1 MFGRENDYQNNR
13 RRKELKGRVEEKEA
27 KRELTSQGKRKK
39 GRGCRWYEER
49 RERGKEKDEMANK
62 K

>member
-27 KRELTSQGKRKK
+27 KRELTSQGEKK
-39 GRGCRWYEER
+39 GRGCRWYKES
-49 RERGKEKDEMANK
+49 REGGKEKDEMANK